1 MTPAVRER
9 GTHPFPVWICYAVI
23 AIGMAVLLWFEI
35 GKPTLS
41 DDPVLQPI
49 ITMTLTRAVGAAVF
63 LCILLWRGYRV
74 LNPLRRPFLKSLA
87 FSLPAW
93 MVVINNA
100 PILSLAWGD
109 AFLTYT
115 APAYILW
122 FCAECLSI
130 GLFEELAFRGV
141 ILLSL
146 AENRHATRFD
156 LFRCILLTSAVFGA
170 VHLANLFA
178 GAGVGAVIRQ
188 IGYSFLIGAMCAVV
202 LYKTANLWLCVLL
215 HAVYDFAGDLVP
227 SLGGGS
233 WWDTPTVIFT
243 VLLAV
248 AVTVYFVAALW
259 RMNPAALER
268 IYASGAGS
276 ADAAKEQKSKPTGK
290 KEVQ

>member
-1 MTPAVRER
+1 MTHPFRER
-9 GTHPFPVWICYAVI
+9 GAHPFPVWICYLVI
-23 AIGMAVLLWFEI
+23 AAGMGILLWFEI

-41 DDPVLQPI
+41 ADPVLQPI

-63 LCILLWRGYRV
+63 MCILLWRGYRV
-74 LNPLRRPFLKSLA
+74 LNPLRKPFFCSLA

-93 MVVINNA
+93 LVVINNA

-109 AFLTYT
+109 AVLTYT
-115 APAYILW
+115 APAYFLW
-122 FCAECLSI
+122 FGAECLAI
-130 GLFEELAFRGV
+130 GLFEEFAFRGV

-146 AENRHATRFD
+146 AETRRATRFD

-170 VHLANLFA
+170 VHLANLLA

-202 LYKTANLWLCVLL
+202 LYRTANLWLCVLL

-227 SLGGGS
+227 SLGGGT
-233 WWDTPTVIFT
+233 WWDTPTVVFT

-248 AVTVYFVAALW
+248 AVTVYFVVALW
-259 RMNPAALER
+259 RMKPETLDR
-268 IYASGAGS
+268 IYVSGGT
-276 ADAAKEQKSKPTGK
+276 DA
-290 KEVQ
+290 